1 MSKKD
6 KKKLKKNTMYGEMS
20 LDEQMMALEELDNA
34 IYNGGDI
41 SEVIEDS
48 DDSVFDSF
56 MKAISKA
63 EMNKSFS
70 ISDNTEV
77 LYDNIGSTEDN
88 DTEETVASEQINEN
102 DYRGIK
108 INISDDEFKILTI
121 SDGIKSISIDLNTI
135 GSDMADYEG
144 NTDYDQT
151 EKKLYLI
158 NQQIPSLLLSDIV
171 VHFYP
176 SAIINR
182 SIISDIVVR
191 VKEYDSYKFYFFDT
205 TNTGSQLV
213 SVYYIDS
220 ESYKVYKKLTDDLIY
235 ADKFLEFANALL
247 EIIYIGGFSFLKLD
261 EAYRRQ
267 LSLLSRMNDSDK
279 FISMFIGDEETEL
292 AEFDEDLSQCGIPIL
307 PPIFS
312 SRAKDIVDTYV
323 NAVLYDSDDDED
335 DSDDEEDDLDDDDE
349 YDDEDD
355 SDDDEESEDVE
366 DTEDDG
372 SDDDD
377 SNIVDEDPDT
387 LVIDTRP
394 DPITERID
402 EDERLAAQ
410 YGGYS
415 SKEYRQN
422 KKKPPKNSSDDDSF
436 TIPRK
441 FN

>member
-20 LDEQMMALEELDNA
+20 LDEQMLALEELDNA

-41 SEVIEDS
+41 SEVIEDI
-48 DDSVFDSF
+48 DDSEFDSF
-56 MKAISKA
+56 MRAISKA
-63 EMNKSFS
+63 EMDKSFS

-77 LYDNIGSTEDN
+77 LYDNIGAIEDN
-88 DTEETVASEQINEN
+88 DTEETIALKQINEN

-108 INISDDEFKILTI
+108 ISISDDEFKILTI
-121 SDGIKSISIDLNTI
+121 SDGIKSISTDLNTI
-135 GSDMADYEG
+135 ESDMADYEG
-144 NTDYDQT
+144 NTDYDPT
-151 EKKLYLI
+151 EKKLYLT

-182 SIISDIVVR
+182 SIISDIVAR

-205 TNTGSQLV
+205 TDTGSQLV

-247 EIIYIGGFSFLKLD
+247 EILYIGGFSFLKLD

-335 DSDDEEDDLDDDDE
+335 DSDDEEE
-349 YDDEDD
+349 FEDA
-355 SDDDEESEDVE
+355 E

-372 SDDDD
+372 PDDGD

-394 DPITERID
+394 DPIAERID

-410 YGGYS
+410 YGGSS
-415 SKEYRQN
+415 SKEYRQS
-422 KKKPPKNSSDDDSF
+422 KKKSPKNFSDDDSF

>member
-1 MSKKD
+1 MSD
-6 KKKLKKNTMYGEMS
+6 
-20 LDEQMMALEELDNA
+20 
-34 IYNGGDI
+34 
-41 SEVIEDS
+41 V
-48 DDSVFDSF
+48 
-56 MKAISKA
+56 
-63 EMNKSFS
+63 
-70 ISDNTEV
+70 
-77 LYDNIGSTEDN
+77 
-88 DTEETVASEQINEN
+88 
-102 DYRGIK
+102 
-108 INISDDEFKILTI
+108 
-121 SDGIKSISIDLNTI
+121 
-135 GSDMADYEG
+135 
-144 NTDYDQT
+144 
-151 EKKLYLI
+151 
-158 NQQIPSLLLSDIV
+158 V

-247 EIIYIGGFSFLKLD
+247 EIISISGFSFLKLD

-279 FISMFIGDEETEL
+279 FISMFIGDKETEL
-292 AEFDEDLSQCGIPIL
+292 AEFDEDLSQCGIPII
-307 PPIFS
+307 PPILS
-312 SRAKDIVDTYV
+312 SHAKDIVDTYV
-323 NAVLYDSDDDED
+323 NAVLYDSDD
-335 DSDDEEDDLDDDDE
+335 EEEDLDDNDE

-355 SDDDEESEDVE
+355 SDDEEEFEDVE
-366 DTEDDG
+366 
-372 SDDDD
+372 DDDD

-387 LVIDTRP
+387 LAIDTKP

-410 YGGYS
+410 YGGSS

-422 KKKPPKNSSDDDSF
+422 KKKSPKNFSDDDSF
-436 TIPRK
+436 TIPR
-441 FN
+441 